1 MSKSDKNKKS
11 KSKKYRDSLKC
22 YVPLHPL
29 MPREYSA
36 IEREK
41 LRKYEAEI
49 MKHNIDDIGREP
61 GE

>member
-1 MSKSDKNKKS
+1 MSKSNKDKKS

-22 YVPLHPL
+22 YVPLYPL

-36 IEREK
+36 IERAK
-41 LRKYEAEI
+41 LRNFEAKI